1 MAGALEGIRVV
12 DFGHY
17 IAGPLAGMLLAD
29 QGADVVKI
37 DPPGGPRWQTPGNAT
52 WNRGKRSI
60 TLDLK
65 DEADLDTARRLVA
78 SADVLVENFRPG
90 VMDRLGLG
98 AEAMIEANPRLVYCS
113 IPGFAA
119 DDPRAGVAAWE
130 GVLGAATATYTTA
143 GDGLASAD
151 NPVLTAVPISSSY
164 GAFVGVVSIAMALNA
179 RERDG
184 AGQRI
189 EVPLFDATFTA
200 IGSRGL
206 YVHDPSRRAPERA
219 DGWVRQY
226 ECSDGRWVQFHA
238 ANQRFIERFI
248 DRAGLGAWREEGLH
262 VSEEVAEDPDLSAE
276 LLRRMTA
283 LFKTRTA
290 KEWEDLVNDALV
302 CCSIVYESS
311 EWMQHEHARTSK
323 QVIEVEDP
331 EYGTMLQPG
340 VNPRLYG
347 APGAVR
353 RGASAPGADRAEV
366 LGPWLEAAPEPASP
380 PETRLLRSALEGL
393 KVLDLCIILA
403 GPTCGRTLAE
413 FGADVVKID
422 DPNRAGGVRM
432 HNDVNRGKQSMLLD
446 LKTEEGRELFWKLA
460 EEADVV
466 VQNLRG
472 GRIDVLGL
480 DYEELKKRNPSVV
493 YASINAYG
501 HEAPWEER
509 PGWEQLAQA
518 AAGMQARF
526 AGDRPYRQAFPINDY
541 GTGLMGAYGVA
552 LALLHRQRT
561 GEGQHVKAALAYTAC
576 TLQSPFFQD
585 YEGKV
590 WDEVRGHDALGWNP
604 LQHLYRA
611 SDRWLFLGATPDLLP
626 AIGEIAGLEGAAGLE
641 GDALEAFLAERIAQ
655 RPAEEW
661 AERLTALG
669 AGAHPVRG
677 VRELMTDEWVQE
689 HGLSITREHA
699 EIGLVTTN
707 GPSPRLSRTPAEPG
721 APASKP
727 GTDARAVLEARGLAE
742 DYERLLAAGVIAI
755 DGVVAS

>member
-1 MAGALEGIRVV
+1 MAGALDGIRVV
-12 DFGHY
+12 DFGHC

-37 DPPGGPRWQTPGNAT
+37 DPPGGPRWDTPANAT
-52 WNRGKRSI
+52 WNRAKRSI

-65 DEADLDTARRLVA
+65 DAEDLETARRLVA
-78 SADVLVENFRPG
+78 GADVVIENFRPG

-98 AEAMIEANPRLVYCS
+98 ADAMIEANPRLIYCS

-119 DDPRAGVAAWE
+119 DDPRAGMAAWE
-130 GVLGAATATYTTA
+130 GVLGAVTASYTNA
-143 GDGLASAD
+143 GDGLARAD
-151 NPVLTAVPISSSY
+151 NPVVTAVPISSSY
-164 GAFVGVVSIAMALNA
+164 GAFLGVVSIAMALNA

-189 EVPLFDATFTA
+189 EAPLFDATFAA
-200 IGSRGL
+200 IGSAGL
-206 YVHDPSRRAPERA
+206 LVHDPAKRSPDRSA
-219 DGWVRQY
+219 GWVNQY
-226 ECSDGRWVQFHA
+226 ECSDGRWVMFHA
-238 ANQRFIERFI
+238 ANQRFIDRFI
-248 DRAGLGAWREEGLH
+248 DKVGLEAWREDGLH
-262 VSEEVAEDPDLSAE
+262 LSEEVAEDPEKTVE

-290 KEWEDLVNDALV
+290 KEWEQLVNDALV
-302 CCSIVYESS
+302 CCSVIYESS
-311 EWMQHEHARTSK
+311 EWMQEEHARASK

-331 EYGTMLQPG
+331 GYGTMLQPG

-347 APGAVR
+347 SPGEVRGPAP
-353 RGASAPGADRAEV
+353 APDADRDEV
-366 LGPWLEAAPEPASP
+366 LGPWLEGAPEPAGP
-380 PETRLLRSALEGL
+380 PQTRLLRKALEGL

-403 GPTCGRTLAE
+403 GPTCARTLAE
-413 FGADVVKID
+413 FGAEVVKID
-422 DPNRAGGVRM
+422 DPNRPGGVRM

-472 GRIDVLGL
+472 GRIEVLGL
-480 DYEELKKRNPSVV
+480 DYEELRKRNPNVV
-493 YASINAYG
+493 YGSINAYG
-501 HEAPWEER
+501 HEGPWEER
-509 PGWEQLAQA
+509 PGWEQRAQA

-552 LALLHRQRT
+552 LALFHRQRT

-590 WDEVRGHDALGWNP
+590 WDELRGQDALGWNP

-611 SDRWLFLGATPDLLP
+611 SDGWLFLGATADQLP
-626 AIGEIAGLEGAAGLE
+626 AIGAVEGLEGADGLE
-641 GDALEAFLAERIAQ
+641 GDALRDFLAERIAQ
-655 RPAEEW
+655 GTADEW
-661 AERLTALG
+661 TERLTAVG
-669 AGAHPVRG
+669 AGVAQTRT
-677 VRELMTDEWVQE
+677 VRELMTDEWVQD
-689 HGLSITREHA
+689 HGLSLTREHA

-707 GPSPRLSRTPAEPG
+707 GPSPRLSRTPPEPG
-721 APASKP
+721 DPASKP
-727 GTDARAVLEARGLAE
+727 GADAREVLEARGLSE
-742 DYERLLAAGVIAI
+742 DYERLLAGGVIAI

>member
-1 MAGALEGIRVV
+1 MAGALKGIRVV

-37 DPPGGPRWQTPGNAT
+37 DPPGGPRWSTPANAT
-52 WNRGKRSI
+52 WNRGKHSI

-65 DEADLDTARRLVA
+65 DEADLETARRLVA
-78 SADVLVENFRPG
+78 GADVLVENFRPG

-130 GVLGAATATYTTA
+130 GVVGAASATYTNA
-143 GDGLASAD
+143 GDGLARAD
-151 NPVLTAVPISSSY
+151 NPVLTAVPISSAY
-164 GAFVGVVSIAMALNA
+164 GAFLSVVSIAMALNA

-189 EVPLFDATFTA
+189 EVPLFDATFAA
-200 IGSRGL
+200 IGSNGL
-206 YVHDPSRRAPERA
+206 RVHDPAKRSPERSA
-219 DGWVRQY
+219 GWVRQY

-238 ANQRFIERFI
+238 ANQRFVERFI
-248 DRAGLGAWREEGLH
+248 DKAGLGAWREEGLH
-262 VSEEVAEDPDLSAE
+262 LSEEVAKDPEKSEE

-283 LFKTRTA
+283 LMKTRTA
-290 KEWEDLVNDALV
+290 KEWEQFVNDALV
-302 CCSIVYESS
+302 CCSVIYESS
-311 EWMQHEHARTSK
+311 EWMRHEHARTSN

-331 EYGTMLQPG
+331 GYGTMLQPG

-347 APGAVR
+347 SPGAVG
-353 RGASAPGADRAEV
+353 RGASTPGADRDEV
-366 LGPWLEAAPEPASP
+366 LGPWIEAAPEPASQP
-380 PETRLLRSALEGL
+380 QTRLLRQALEGL

-413 FGADVVKID
+413 FGAEVVKID

-446 LKTEEGRELFWKLA
+446 LKTGEGRELFWKLA
-460 EEADVV
+460 GEADVV

-472 GRIDVLGL
+472 GRIEVLGL
-480 DYEELKKRNPSVV
+480 DYEELRRRNPNVV

-501 HEAPWEER
+501 HEGPWEER

-518 AAGMQARF
+518 ATGMQARF
-526 AGDRPYRQAFPINDY
+526 AGDRPYRQPFPINDY

-552 LALLHRQRT
+552 LALFHRQRT

-590 WDEVRGHDALGWNP
+590 WDEPRGQDARGWNP

-611 SDRWLFLGATPDLLP
+611 GDRWLFLGATADQLP
-626 AIGEIAGLEGAAGLE
+626 AIGEVEGLEGCAELE
-641 GDALEAFLAERIAQ
+641 GDALREFLAERIA
-655 RPAEEW
+655 RATAEQW
-661 AERLTALG
+661 TERLTAVG
-669 AGAHPVRG
+669 AGVAPTRT
-677 VRELMTDEWVQE
+677 VRELMTDEWVRE
-689 HGLSITREHA
+689 HGLSLTREHA

-707 GPSPRLSRTPAEPG
+707 GPSPRLSRTPPEPG
-721 APASKP
+721 DPASKP
-727 GTDARAVLEARGLAE
+727 GSDAREVLEARGLAE
-742 DYERLLAAGVIAI
+742 DYEQLLAKGVIAI

>member
-1 MAGALEGIRVV
+1 
-12 DFGHY
+12 
-17 IAGPLAGMLLAD
+17 ML
-29 QGADVVKI
+29 I
-37 DPPGGPRWQTPGNAT
+37 
-52 WNRGKRSI
+52 
-60 TLDLK
+60 
-65 DEADLDTARRLVA
+65 
-78 SADVLVENFRPG
+78 ENFRPG

-98 AEAMIEANPRLVYCS
+98 ADALIEANPRLIYCS

-130 GVLGAATATYTTA
+130 GVLGAATASYTNA
-143 GDGLASAD
+143 GDGLARAD
-151 NPVLTAVPISSSY
+151 NPVLTAVPISSAY
-164 GAFVGVVSIAMALNA
+164 GAFLSAVSIAMALNA

-189 EVPLFDATFTA
+189 EVPLFDATFAA
-200 IGSRGL
+200 IGSNGL
-206 YVHDPSRRAPERA
+206 RVHDPAKRSPERSA
-219 DGWVRQY
+219 GWVRQY

-238 ANQRFIERFI
+238 ANQRFVDRFI
-248 DRAGLGAWREEGLH
+248 DKAGLGAWREEGLH
-262 VSEEVAEDPDLSAE
+262 LREEVAKDPDKEAD

-283 LFKTRTA
+283 LMKTRTA
-290 KEWEDLVNDALV
+290 KEWEQFVNDALV
-302 CCSIVYESS
+302 CCSVIYESS
-311 EWMQHEHARTSK
+311 EWMRHEHARTSK

-331 EYGTMLQPG
+331 GYGTMLQPG

-347 APGAVR
+347 SPGAVR
-353 RGASAPGADRAEV
+353 GAASPPDADRDEV
-366 LGPWLEAAPEPASP
+366 LGPWLEAAPEPAP
-380 PETRLLRSALEGL
+380 APQTRLLRKALEGL

-413 FGADVVKID
+413 FGAEVVKID

-432 HNDVNRGKQSMLLD
+432 HNDVNRGKQSVLLD

-472 GRIDVLGL
+472 GRIEVLGL
-480 DYEELKKRNPSVV
+480 DYEELRRRNPNVV

-501 HEAPWEER
+501 HEGPWEER

-552 LALLHRQRT
+552 LALFHRQRS

-590 WDEVRGHDALGWNP
+590 WDEPRGQDTLGWNP

-611 SDRWLFLGATPDLLP
+611 SDRWLFLGATADQLP
-626 AIGEIAGLEGAAGLE
+626 AIGAVEGLEGAAGLE
-641 GDALEAFLAERIAQ
+641 GDALRECLAERIAQ
-655 RPAEEW
+655 ATADEW
-661 AERLTALG
+661 TERLTAIGVG
-669 AGAHPVRG
+669 AAPVRT

-689 HGLSITREHA
+689 HGLSLTREHA

-707 GPSPRLSRTPAEPG
+707 GPSPRLSRTPPEPG
-721 APASKP
+721 HPASKP
-727 GTDARAVLEARGLAE
+727 GSDAREVLESRGLAE
-742 DYERLLAAGVIAI
+742 DYEQLLANGVIAI